1 MGVEAAVRLLSARF
15 AYLGD
20 NEVAIMPTITFKAGD
35 TIVREG
41 DEGDTGFLIAIG
53 SVEVLIGEGERRVG
67 TLEAGEVFGEMCL
80 IDPGPRS
87 ATVRALTDV
96 ECLETSYQE
105 FLKSIEERPDQA
117 LAFTKTLVQRLRQTN
132 QLIEAIDRNRRG
144 LREFFRE
151 GLKPVGPDYIDRDR
165 DGAWMTALVG

>member
-1 MGVEAAVRLLSARF
+1 MQ
-15 AYLGD
+15 
-20 NEVAIMPTITFKAGD
+20 TITFKAGE

-41 DEGDTGFLIAIG
+41 EEGDTGFLIEAG
-53 SVEVLIGEGERRVG
+53 SVEVLIGEVARRVG
-67 TLEAGEVFGEMCL
+67 TLGAGEVFGEMCL

-117 LAFTKTLVQRLRQTN
+117 LAFMKTLVQRLRQTN
-132 QLIEAIDRNRRG
+132 QLIAAIDPNRRG
-144 LREFFRE
+144 LRRFIRE
-151 GLKPVGPDYIDRDR
+151 SLKSADYSDR
-165 DGAWMTALVG
+165 DGAWMVALVG

>member
-1 MGVEAAVRLLSARF
+1 MQ
-15 AYLGD
+15 
-20 NEVAIMPTITFKAGD
+20 TITFKAGE

-41 DEGDTGFLIAIG
+41 DEGDTGFLITTG
-53 SVEVLIGEGERRVG
+53 SVEVLVGEVARRVG
-67 TLEAGEVFGEMCL
+67 ALQAGEVFGEMCL

-117 LAFTKTLVQRLRQTN
+117 LAFMKTLVQRLRQTN
-132 QLIEAIDRNRRG
+132 QLIEAIDPNRRG
-144 LREFFRE
+144 LRRFIRE
-151 GLKPVGPDYIDRDR
+151 SLKPVGPDYIDRDR
-165 DGAWMTALVG
+165 EGAWMIALVG

>member
-1 MGVEAAVRLLSARF
+1 MQ
-15 AYLGD
+15 
-20 NEVAIMPTITFKAGD
+20 TITFKAGD

-41 DEGDTGFLIAIG
+41 DEGDTGFLITTG
-53 SVEVLIGEGERRVG
+53 SVEVLIGEGGRRVG

-96 ECLETSYQE
+96 ECFETSYQE

-117 LAFTKTLVQRLRQTN
+117 LAFMKTLVQRLRQTN
-132 QLIEAIDRNRRG
+132 QLIEAIDPNRRG
-144 LREFFRE
+144 LRRFIRE
-151 GLKPVGPDYIDRDR
+151 SLKPVGPDYIDRDR
-165 DGAWMTALVG
+165 EGAWMIALVG

>member
-1 MGVEAAVRLLSARF
+1 MQ
-15 AYLGD
+15 
-20 NEVAIMPTITFKAGD
+20 TITFKAGD

-41 DEGDTGFLIAIG
+41 DEGDTGFLITTG
-53 SVEVLIGEGERRVG
+53 SVEVLVGEVARRVG

-96 ECLETSYQE
+96 ACLETSYQE
-105 FLKSIEERPDQA
+105 FLKSIDERPDQA
-117 LAFTKTLVQRLRQTN
+117 LAFMKTLVQRLRQTN
-132 QLIEAIDRNRRG
+132 QLIEAIDPNRRG
-144 LREFFRE
+144 LRRFIRE

-165 DGAWMTALVG
+165 EGAWMIALVG

>member
-1 MGVEAAVRLLSARF
+1 MQT
-15 AYLGD
+15 
-20 NEVAIMPTITFKAGD
+20 MTFKAGD

-41 DEGDTGFLIAIG
+41 DEGDTGFLITTG
-53 SVEVLIGEGERRVG
+53 SVEVLIGEVPRRVG

-96 ECLETSYQE
+96 ECLEASYQE

-117 LAFTKTLVQRLRQTN
+117 IAFMKTLVQRLRQTN
-132 QLIEAIDRNRRG
+132 QLIEAIDPNQRG
-144 LREFFRE
+144 LRRFIRE
-151 GLKPVGPDYIDRDR
+151 SLKPVGPDYIDRDR
-165 DGAWMTALVG
+165 DGAWMIALVG

>member
-1 MGVEAAVRLLSARF
+1 MK
-15 AYLGD
+15 
-20 NEVAIMPTITFKAGD
+20 PITFKAGE

-41 DEGDTGFLIAIG
+41 EEGDSGFLIATG
-53 SVEVLIGEGERRVG
+53 SVEVLIGEVARRVG

-105 FLKSIEERPDQA
+105 FLKSIEEHPDEA
-117 LAFTKTLVQRLRQTN
+117 LAFMKTLVQRLRQTN
-132 QLIEAIDRNRRG
+132 QLIETIDPNRRG
-144 LREFFRE
+144 LRRFIHES
-151 GLKPVGPDYIDRDR
+151 LKSVDYSDRDS
-165 DGAWMTALVG
+165 AWMAALVG

>member
-1 MGVEAAVRLLSARF
+1 MQT
-15 AYLGD
+15 
-20 NEVAIMPTITFKAGD
+20 NTFKAGD

-41 DEGDTGFLIAIG
+41 DEGDTGFLITTG
-53 SVEVLIGEGERRVG
+53 SVEVLVGEVARRVG

-105 FLKSIEERPDQA
+105 FLKAIEERPDQA
-117 LAFTKTLVQRLRQTN
+117 LAFMKTLVLRLRQTN
-132 QLIEAIDRNRRG
+132 KLIEAIDPNRRG
-144 LREFFRE
+144 LRRFIRE
-151 GLKPVGPDYIDRDR
+151 SLKPVGPDYIDRDR
-165 DGAWMTALVG
+165 EGAWMIALVG

>member
-1 MGVEAAVRLLSARF
+1 MQA
-15 AYLGD
+15 
-20 NEVAIMPTITFKAGD
+20 ITFKAGD

-41 DEGDTGFLIAIG
+41 DEGHTGFLITTG
-53 SVEVLIGEGERRVG
+53 SVEVLVGEVGRRVG

-80 IDPGPRS
+80 IDSGPRS

-117 LAFTKTLVQRLRQTN
+117 PAFMKTLVQRLRQTN
-132 QLIEAIDRNRRG
+132 QLIEAIDPNRRG
-144 LREFFRE
+144 LRKFIRE
-151 GLKPVGPDYIDRDR
+151 SLKPVGPDYVDRDR
-165 DGAWMTALVG
+165 DGAWMIALVG